1 MIVTEY
7 VRRQVEPKIKLNTE
21 TLKYAYQ
28 PIFDVR
34 TGAIFGYEALMRPE
48 GYTPMEIIEAY
59 TEADCLE
66 EIEEATFYYG
76 TKGFMEANLEGYL
89 FINTFTDVCM
99 TLEGARRVA
108 SLGGEQM
115 RSRFVVEI
123 LEYAQTDPSV
133 WRIKKRA
140 MELSGAD
147 PLYAIDDFGTG
158 VNIDHACI
166 EMYRPNIVKIDRK
179 FIRNIDTNY
188 EHQLIVA
195 DMLKNLHREGITVL
209 AEGVETKQEY
219 DYLMQT
225 DIDLM
230 QGYYLGMPQ
239 IYNSL

>member
-1 MIVTEY
+1 MLVTEY
-7 VRRQVEPKIKLNTE
+7 PKFVQEPAIQLNTE

-48 GYTPMEIIEAY
+48 GYTPLEIIDAY
-59 TEADCLE
+59 TEADRLDE
-66 EIEEATFYYG
+66 VEEATFYYG
-76 TKGFMEANLEGYL
+76 TKGFLDANLEGYL
-89 FINTFTDVCM
+89 FMNTFTDVCM
-99 TLEGARRVA
+99 TVEGAKRVA
-108 SLGGEQM
+108 ALGGDAM
-115 RSRFVVEI
+115 RNRFVVEI
-123 LEYAQTDPSV
+123 LEYAQTDPTV

-147 PLYAIDDFGTG
+147 PLYAIDDYGTG
-158 VNIDHACI
+158 MNIDHACI

-195 DMLKNLHREGITVL
+195 DMLKTLHQEGITVL
-209 AEGVETKQEY
+209 AEGVETKEEY

-230 QGYYLGMPQ
+230 QGYYLGMPK
-239 IYNSL
+239 IYN